1 MIGLENFKYSFK
13 DTLKE
18 NTGLSVY
25 RTGYEKCCPDHQWGP
40 GVRDHYLVHYVS
52 SGEGTYCC
60 GGQTYV
66 LHEGDLFTIFPAQV
80 VEYHAAEKTPWEYY
94 WVGFNGADA
103 HRMVSMAGFSPDSPV
118 QHAADPAIREALL
131 RIYRAS
137 GNTPSA
143 DVAMAGYLQ
152 LFLAQLI
159 RCNGDAAGYAGRGG
173 YLAQALRYIQHNYGG
188 DISVSDIADFV
199 GVSLP
204 RVSDGVSDVA
214 ARLSAK
220 LSHQR
225 GVHAAAPRHTDRGAG
240 RGLGRVQRSALFFP
254 RFPSSKGLHADGVS
268 KKKIVVS
275 RKNDRV
281 CGHFFT
287 FVILRR
293 SRRCKT
299 HIKAF
304 PLSAGTAFRRGRGD
318 RGRAAPCTA
327 RAGRRDR
334 ARGRSYSPR

>member
-159 RCNGDAAGYAGRGG
+159 RCNGDAAGSAGRGG

-199 GVSLP
+199 GVSRSQLYRAFQTEFQMSP
-204 RVSDGVSDVA
+204 
-214 ARLSAK
+214 
-220 LSHQR
+220 
-225 GVHAAAPRHTDRGAG
+225 HAYLQNYRISEACT
-240 RGLGRVQRSALFFP
+240 L
-254 RFPSSKGLHADGVS
+254 
-268 KKKIVVS
+268 
-275 RKNDRV
+275 
-281 CGHFFT
+281 
-287 FVILRR
+287 LRR
-293 SRRCKT
+293 GTLTVAQVAGSVGFNDPLYFSRVFRHQKGCT
-299 HIKAF
+299 
-304 PLSAGTAFRRGRGD
+304 PTAYQKRK
-318 RGRAAPCTA
+318 
-327 RAGRRDR
+327 
-334 ARGRSYSPR
+334 

>member
-1 MIGLENFKYSFK
+1 M
-13 DTLKE
+13 
-18 NTGLSVY
+18 
-25 RTGYEKCCPDHQWGP
+25 
-40 GVRDHYLVHYVS
+40 
-52 SGEGTYCC
+52 
-60 GGQTYV
+60 

-199 GVSLP
+199 GVSRSQLYRAFQTEFQMSP
-204 RVSDGVSDVA
+204 
-214 ARLSAK
+214 
-220 LSHQR
+220 
-225 GVHAAAPRHTDRGAG
+225 HAYLQNYRISEACT
-240 RGLGRVQRSALFFP
+240 L
-254 RFPSSKGLHADGVS
+254 
-268 KKKIVVS
+268 
-275 RKNDRV
+275 
-281 CGHFFT
+281 
-287 FVILRR
+287 LRR
-293 SRRCKT
+293 GTLTVAQVAGSVGFNDPLYFSRVFRHQKGCT
-299 HIKAF
+299 
-304 PLSAGTAFRRGRGD
+304 PTAYQKRK
-318 RGRAAPCTA
+318 
-327 RAGRRDR
+327 
-334 ARGRSYSPR
+334 

>member
-66 LHEGDLFTIFPAQV
+66 LHEGDLFLIFPAQV
-80 VEYHAAEKTPWEYY
+80 VEYHASEKTPWEYY

-103 HRMVSMAGFSPDSPV
+103 HRMVSMAGFSTECPV
-118 QHAADPAIREALL
+118 LHATDDAIREALL
-131 RIYRAS
+131 RIYRVS

-159 RCNGDAAGYAGRGG
+159 RCNGDAVQHAGRGG

-199 GVSLP
+199 GVSRSQLYRAFQTEFQMSP
-204 RVSDGVSDVA
+204 
-214 ARLSAK
+214 
-220 LSHQR
+220 
-225 GVHAAAPRHTDRGAG
+225 HAYLQNYRISEACT
-240 RGLGRVQRSALFFP
+240 L
-254 RFPSSKGLHADGVS
+254 
-268 KKKIVVS
+268 
-275 RKNDRV
+275 
-281 CGHFFT
+281 
-287 FVILRR
+287 LRR
-293 SRRCKT
+293 GTLTVAQVAGSVGFNDPLYFSRV
-299 HIKAF
+299 
-304 PLSAGTAFRRGRGD
+304 FRRQKG
-318 RGRAAPCTA
+318 CTPTA
-327 RAGRRDR
+327 YQKRK
-334 ARGRSYSPR
+334 

>member
-152 LFLAQLI
+152 LFWHSSSAVTAMPQAMPAGAGI
-159 RCNGDAAGYAGRGG
+159 WRRRCGISSITTAATSAS
-173 YLAQALRYIQHNYGG
+173 ATSPI
-188 DISVSDIADFV
+188 
-199 GVSLP
+199 
-204 RVSDGVSDVA
+204 
-214 ARLSAK
+214 LSACLAVSSTARFRRSFRCRRTPICK
-220 LSHQR
+220 TIASAR
-225 GVHAAAPRHTDRGAG
+225 RARCCAAAH
-240 RGLGRVQRSALFFP
+240 
-254 RFPSSKGLHADGVS
+254 
-268 KKKIVVS
+268 
-275 RKNDRV
+275 
-281 CGHFFT
+281 
-287 FVILRR
+287 
-293 SRRCKT
+293 
-299 HIKAF
+299 
-304 PLSAGTAFRRGRGD
+304 
-318 RGRAAPCTA
+318 
-327 RAGRRDR
+327 
-334 ARGRSYSPR
+334 